1 MQTSRHPLGIV
12 PVSLLLGLITFG
24 TAAAQS
30 RNSYPETDFR
40 YDGGQ
45 EIRQT
50 VGRISFLSGP
60 VSFARG
66 DEPDNWQAPAV
77 NVPVT
82 LGDRL
87 YTGRRG
93 RAEIQIHGGATVRL
107 NSETDLA
114 ALNLTDDTKQLSLNS
129 GVAAFLIR
137 RLHSDEIFEVDTPNS
152 AITFERRGDYRVD
165 VDPDGFTRV
174 AVRRGL
180 AVVAAGG
187 GQVTLNAGD
196 QMSIDGIE
204 DPRYDIDSLVS
215 SDSFDRWVTDR
226 ESRIAR
232 TRSSQYVNDDIVGVA
247 DLDDYGRWED
257 IPEYGHVWSPA
268 SLEVGWAPYRVGH
281 WVWQDPWGWTWVS
294 GEPWGWAPYHY
305 GRWVTSSSRWY
316 WVPDAPR
323 VSVRYSP
330 ALVAF
335 VGGGSG
341 FSATVRSGGP
351 SFVGWF
357 PLAPRDPFN
366 PWWGRRSGE
375 RVDRV
380 DTARYVNRSYVT
392 VVNQNTFISGGLVAR
407 SVVTDRNVLRDVVS
421 APVLRGPLPVVP
433 TRDSL
438 RGAVRPDAQA
448 PVRPP
453 AAILERQVVAR
464 IAPPPPPPMF
474 SAKVDAIRQN
484 RGAPV
489 TADVAAR
496 LVERRAPA
504 PIVAIRPV
512 AAEPGRITLS
522 PGRSSGG
529 NATGSTPEPVPV
541 APPRGRPL
549 ATTDRPYAF
558 PSNAQSPAVPPAAG
572 SPGSAPPPPVPDR
585 SNERGRRPV
594 PRDVPPV
601 AAVPPPSSPDRPR
614 AIEKAP
620 PAPPDRGSDQ
630 RPGEDWRQRPAQG
643 SRPGDGTPPTPGA
656 PPQRGRGRD
665 SAPSRPDSPPPPA
678 RAQERERPAAPPP
691 SAAPAPDGP
700 APPPAPAER
709 GRRRDPAPPENAPP
723 PRGPERDR
731 PVPNPTAAPAAQA
744 PAPPPAPE
752 RGRGRDAG
760 GAPPAARDDAASR
773 RPAERERAP
782 VPPAQ
787 APPAA
792 AAPPAP
798 PERGRP
804 APQARQE
811 QTPAAPDEKEKPKKD
826 QKKEEKPEKDKDKDK
841 DKKD

>member
-1 MQTSRHPLGIV
+1 MQTPRRRAFRTV
-12 PVSLLLGLITFG
+12 PVALLLGLITFG

-30 RNSYPETDFR
+30 RNSYSDTDFR
-40 YDGGQ
+40 RYND

-66 DEPDNWQAPAV
+66 DEPDNWQAPAI

-93 RAEIQIHGGATVRL
+93 RAEIQIHGGASVRL

-152 AITFERRGDYRVD
+152 AITFERRGDYRID

-187 GQVTLNAGD
+187 GQVTLHAGD
-196 QMSIDGIE
+196 QMSIDGID

-215 SDSFDRWVTDR
+215 SDSFDRWVIDR

-232 TRSSQYVNDDIVGVA
+232 ARSNQYVSDEIVGVA

-316 WVPDAPR
+316 WVPDGPR
-323 VSVRYSP
+323 ISVRYSP

-335 VGGGSG
+335 VGGGPG
-341 FSATVRSGGP
+341 FSATVRTGGP
-351 SFVGWF
+351 GFVGWF
-357 PLAPRDPFN
+357 PLAPSDPFN
-366 PWWGRRSGE
+366 PWWGRGSSE

-380 DTARYVNRSYVT
+380 DSARYVNRSYVT

-407 SVVTDRNVLRDVVS
+407 NVVTDRNVLRDVVS

-433 TRDSL
+433 TIESL
-438 RGAVRPDAQA
+438 RGAVRADAQA

-453 AAILERQVVAR
+453 PAILERQVVAR
-464 IAPPPPPPMF
+464 IAPPPPPPTF
-474 SAKVDAIRQN
+474 STKVDAIRQN

-504 PIVAIRPV
+504 PIVAIRPA

-522 PGRSSGG
+522 PGRASGG
-529 NATGSTPEPVPV
+529 SASDRTSEPIPV

-549 ATTDRPYAF
+549 ATADRPYAS
-558 PSNAQSPAVPPAAG
+558 PSNGQSPAVPPQAPLPPAAG
-572 SPGSAPPPPVPDR
+572 GPPPVPAR
-585 SNERGRRPV
+585 SSERGRRPV
-594 PRDVPPV
+594 PQEVPP
-601 AAVPPPSSPDRPR
+601 APAVPAPASVTPPR
-614 AIEKAP
+614 AIEAAP
-620 PAPPDRGSDQ
+620 PAPPARESDRRS
-630 RPGEDWRQRPAQG
+630 GEDWRQRPSQG
-643 SRPGDGTPPTPGA
+643 ARQEDVPPPAPSA
-656 PPQRGRGRD
+656 PPDRGRRRD
-665 SAPSRPDSPPPPA
+665 SAPPGPANAPPA
-678 RAQERERPAAPPP
+678 PRAVERERTVSPPP
-691 SAAPAPDGP
+691 SAAPAPDAP
-700 APPPAPAER
+700 AAPSAAAER
-709 GRRRDPAPPENAPP
+709 GRRREPAPPEKAQP

-731 PVPNPTAAPAAQA
+731 PVANPTAAAA
-744 PAPPPAPE
+744 PAPAPPPPAPE
-752 RGRGRDAG
+752 RGRGRELG
-760 GAPPAARDDAASR
+760 GVPPPTRDDGASR
-773 RPAERERAP
+773 RPADRERPPA
-782 VPPAQ
+782 PPAQ
-787 APPAA
+787 APPAVP
-792 AAPPAP
+792 PPAP

-804 APQARQE
+804 APQARQQE
-811 QTPAAPDEKEKPKKD
+811 ATPTPAEKEKPKKD
-826 QKKEEKPEKDKDKDK
+826 QKKDEKPDKDK